1 MEGGHRGPGPGA
13 LSREPAWL
21 CSLGGGE
28 ARAGL
33 NLGNLI
39 RDFQD
44 LFFPKS
50 SSFLWLEAQFSR
62 ICSVLFSH
70 GSSIRDG
77 GGERLRRGI
86 QETGENSRKGRWR
99 RAERIVPGLSIRNL
113 SRVGAA
119 RTRRARAG
127 LEGGNCGFQVPRNAF
142 TLWFWPPPTDTPVRF
157 PDCTAPHSR
166 TFVIIPL
173 LYCPDS
179 HLHPYRHLPDLP
191 PSPPS
196 PRAPETLIPRGIQ
209 PPSFTGGSKRFRSEQ
224 KPGGERASSSQS
236 QEPEPGAGRQQTR
249 EGTSH
254 GLRVCLRNLRAGAAS
269 SGTGRRGA
277 MQTG

>member
-1 MEGGHRGPGPGA
+1 MQLLCFRRSGYSALGRGYPVTMEGGHRGPGPSA
-13 LSREPAWL
+13 LSWEHAWL

-50 SSFLWLEAQFSR
+50 SSFLWLEAQFSH

-127 LEGGNCGFQVPRNAF
+127 LGGGNCGFQVPRNAF
-142 TLWFWPPPTDTPVRF
+142 TLWFWPPLTATPGRF

-166 TFVIIPL
+166 TSVIIPL
-173 LYCPDS
+173 LYCPDY
-179 HLHPYRHLPDLP
+179 HLHPYHHLPDLP
-191 PSPPS
+191 PSPLS
-196 PRAPETLIPRGIQ
+196 PERLRHWYLGGYSLRRSLAARTGSDRSRNPAAREPAPAKARSLSPGRADNR
-209 PPSFTGGSKRFRSEQ
+209 
-224 KPGGERASSSQS
+224 
-236 QEPEPGAGRQQTR
+236 R
-249 EGTSH
+249 EKGP
-254 GLRVCLRNLRAGAAS
+254 
-269 SGTGRRGA
+269 A
-277 MQTG
+277 MA

>member
-1 MEGGHRGPGPGA
+1 M
-13 LSREPAWL
+13 PAWL

-86 QETGENSRKGRWR
+86 QETGENGRKGRWR

-142 TLWFWPPPTDTPVRF
+142 TLWFWSPHRHPSEVSRLHSAPLQNLRDYTPSLLPRFSSPPLSLPARPPPFTPLPQSARDTDTSG
-157 PDCTAPHSR
+157 DTASVVHWRLEEVP
-166 TFVIIPL
+166 IG
-173 LYCPDS
+173 
-179 HLHPYRHLPDLP
+179 
-191 PSPPS
+191 
-196 PRAPETLIPRGIQ
+196 AETRRRETQLQ
-209 PPSFTGGSKRFRSEQ
+209 P
-224 KPGGERASSSQS
+224 KPGA
-236 QEPEPGAGRQQTR
+236 
-249 EGTSH
+249 
-254 GLRVCLRNLRAGAAS
+254 
-269 SGTGRRGA
+269 
-277 MQTG
+277 